1 MSEPMPEREPEREMA
16 AQQVSEDTRL
26 DQFLVRTWPEL
37 GRRSIRRIVQEGA
50 VRINDQTARK
60 PGQHIESGDIV
71 TVLLPQEP
79 ETEPAEA
86 WARQRPISILYEDEA
101 LVVVDKPANVGLR
114 PSREHRHGTVA
125 QQLGELY
132 PSMAHVGAA
141 ERAGLV
147 MRMDPLV
154 SGAVVAARNEATYR
168 ELRRLAKRQQ
178 LERVYTALV
187 EGAFSGEFL
196 VEQPIGNARHS
207 RRRLRVAREGRPART
222 YCRLQRHYISEGRDY
237 SLLLVRPETARMH
250 QIRVHLAWLGFPV
263 VGDVLYGS
271 ARDQRVLQDRLFLHL
286 SVLSFPHPVTEE
298 ELRVESALPPALSSI
313 LDYMRRPK

>member
-1 MSEPMPEREPEREMA
+1 MSEREPEREMA
-16 AQQVSEDTRL
+16 VQQVLEDMRL

-50 VRINDQTARK
+50 VQINDQTARK
-60 PGQHIESGDIV
+60 PGQHIEAGDIV
-71 TVLLPQEP
+71 TVRLPPEP
-79 ETEPAEA
+79 AEPAEA
-86 WARQRPISILYEDEA
+86 WTRQRPISILYEDEA

-154 SGAVVAARNEATYR
+154 SGAVVAARNETTYR

-187 EGAFSGEFL
+187 DGVFSGEFL

-207 RRRLRVAREGRPART
+207 RQRLRVAREGRPART

-250 QIRVHLAWLGFPV
+250 QIRVHLAWLGFPI